1 MDDLP
6 IWGMVGELTTTDMD
20 EGGELEGEALVY
32 THKRFSVSYN
42 GDRIIQVCCVPRM
55 QPRTVQSRPHVGAHR
70 THTPPPGEPNF
81 REPRH
86 VERGDAARFH
96 ILGGLV
102 GVEHALSSPL
112 RPLPRL

>member
-42 GDRIIQVCCVPRM
+42 DDRIIQVRCLPSVDWDA
-55 QPRTVQSRPHVGAHR
+55 G
-70 THTPPPGEPNF
+70 PG
-81 REPRH
+81 
-86 VERGDAARFH
+86 
-96 ILGGLV
+96 
-102 GVEHALSSPL
+102 
-112 RPLPRL
+112 